1 MEAKLKHLEFVQA
14 AINRMANNSFLLKG
28 WSVTLLGG
36 LVAISLKEMDSR
48 YVVVS
53 FVVLGFL
60 WLLDAYYL
68 SHERSF
74 VRLYDHVRLSENT
87 NTDFSMDP
95 KAFRTGTSWLKSAFS
110 TTIALFYGGL
120 LVAGFLI
127 ILFT

>member
-36 LVAISLKEMDSR
+36 LVAISLKEIDSR
-48 YVVVS
+48 YVIVS
-53 FVVLGFL
+53 FAVLIFF
-60 WLLDAYYL
+60 WLLDSYYL
-68 SHERSF
+68 SYERSF
-74 VRLYDHVRLSENT
+74 VKLYDHVRLAESG

-95 KAFRTGTSWLKSAFS
+95 KPFRAGTSWWKSAFS

-127 ILFT
+127 ILLT